1 MTPKEKAESV
11 LSGMFGLSRSDQIR
25 VVEDAI
31 RAARREALEEAATL
45 AERSQ
50 CEHEQEGNRWYNE
63 ACLDIATALRD
74 QVGA

>member
-1 MTPKEKAESV
+1 MIPKQKAESAV
-11 LSGMFGLSRSDQIR
+11 SAMFGLSRSEQIR

-31 RAARREALEEAATL
+31 RATRREALEEAARL

-63 ACLDIATALRD
+63 ACQDIAATLRG
-74 QVGA
+74 QAGA